1 MKHKDIQKK
10 EELLLKNL
18 KDTKEI
24 FDKHKITYWLDWG
37 TLLGAIRDKKIIEFD
52 DDLDLSTFSYN
63 WEKVNSILPE
73 FEQKEFKVINI
84 SRIKFDK
91 GFYHESIILERFG
104 YDVDL
109 YFYQLK
115 NETYFH
121 TMLPMINFVSRG
133 LNVLHYL
140 FSDKLRMNQTSTL
153 WKITVRIKPCLFFIP
168 LKLKRFLSNKIMK
181 TLKRFYNLSLVIV
194 PGHYFEKLERIK
206 FYGLDFNVP
215 SNGEDYL
222 KSKYGETWRTP
233 NKNFNKEGCADWEGI
248 LRLYQN

>member
-1 MKHKDIQKK
+1 MKRKDIQKK

-37 TLLGAIRDKKIIEFD
+37 TLLGAIREKKIIEFD

-63 WEKVNSILPE
+63 WDKVNSVLPE
-73 FEQKEFKVINI
+73 FEKKGFKVLGM
-84 SRIKFDK
+84 SRIKFDE

-121 TMLPMINFVSRG
+121 LMLPMVNFVSRG
-133 LNVLHYL
+133 LNVLHSL
-140 FSDKLRMNQTSTL
+140 LSDKPVMRRKFIQH
-153 WKITVRIKPCLFFIP
+153 CLSFLSP
-168 LKLKRFLSNKIMK
+168 KLKKSLSHKIMK
-181 TLKRFYNLSLVIV
+181 ILKRFYDTSLVIV
-194 PGHYFEKLERIK
+194 PAHYFKTLEHIK

-215 SNGEDYL
+215 SNGEIYL
-222 KSKYGETWRTP
+222 KSKYGETWRIP
-233 NKNFNKEGCADWEGI
+233 NKNFNKEGCADWGNI
-248 LRLYQN
+248 LRLYSN